1 MATDILIV
9 DDERDIR
16 SLIRMTLEDEGYATK
31 QAAGAAEARNLL
43 LSEPPK
49 LAILD
54 IWMRESD
61 MDGLELLEW
70 SKSIYPDLPILM
82 ISGHGTIETA
92 VQAIRNGAYDF
103 IEKPFKE
110 ERLLMMVAR
119 ALESAKLTR
128 ENIELRAQM
137 TDGAA
142 PELIGKSPVMRGIRQ
157 SIDKIAPTASRVLVN
172 GPSGSGKELAARCIH
187 NKSYRKD
194 ERFVVANCARLASE
208 RVDAELFGSESLQS
222 HRRVVGLFEQAH
234 KGTLYFDEICDLP
247 LETQGKIVRAVNEQR
262 FRRVGGNTEVV
273 VDVRVISASSRD
285 LADEISAGRLRED
298 LYYRLGVV
306 PLTMPPLAQ
315 RREDIP
321 LLAKHFTALVAK
333 RLGVLPFKLSDEVLA
348 AMQGYSWPGNVRQ
361 IHNVIETM
369 LILAPTERNEPID
382 LDLLPA
388 EIHNVVRSGG
398 ESEMDTLMGLPL
410 RGAREEFERAYLV
423 TQLHRFD
430 GNVSRVATFIG
441 MERSALHR
449 KLKALNIA
457 SDYQEGERTE

>member
-16 SLIRMTLEDEGYATK
+16 SLISMTLEDEGYATK

-54 IWMRESD
+54 IWMRDSD

-119 ALESAKLTR
+119 ALESAKLAR
-128 ENIELRAQM
+128 ENTELRAKM
-137 TDGAA
+137 TDGVT
-142 PELIGKSPVMRGIRQ
+142 PELVGKSAVMRGIRQ

-187 NKSYRKD
+187 NKSDRRD

-285 LADEISAGRLRED
+285 LAAEISAGRLRED

-306 PLTMPPLAQ
+306 PLTMPPLAE

-333 RLGVLPFKLSDEVLA
+333 RLGVLPFKISDEVLA

-369 LILAPTERNEPID
+369 LILAPNDRNEPID

-388 EIHNVVRSGG
+388 EIHNVTRSGD
-398 ESEMDTLMGLPL
+398 ETEMDTLMGLPL

-430 GNVSRVATFIG
+430 GNVSRVASFIG

-457 SDYQEGERTE
+457 SDYQEGERRE